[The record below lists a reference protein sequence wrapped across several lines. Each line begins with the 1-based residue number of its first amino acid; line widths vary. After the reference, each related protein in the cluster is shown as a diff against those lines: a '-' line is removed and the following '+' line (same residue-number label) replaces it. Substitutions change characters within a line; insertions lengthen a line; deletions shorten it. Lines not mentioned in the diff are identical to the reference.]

1 MRPARRDLEYKPR
14 IRVAV
19 IGTANFRR
27 DTGLGGLCVSV
38 SFWLCF
44 AEEAFAFD
52 ENAVGTA
59 ALDLAMLRAQ
69 SQQCSPYRILTQK
82 PSGIIQECILND
94 ICRPYANKQTNN
106 SLETA
111 SAAFLCLQQQYQ
123 LLQQQLQAEE

>member
-52 ENAVGTA
+52 ENAVGKRHGPIC
-59 ALDLAMLRAQ
+59 LD
-69 SQQCSPYRILTQK
+69 S
-82 PSGIIQECILND
+82 
-94 ICRPYANKQTNN
+94 
-106 SLETA
+106 
-111 SAAFLCLQQQYQ
+111 
-123 LLQQQLQAEE
+123 